1 MIVRYDRAA
10 RTGARETKIVVRER
24 PGIGHA
30 HESITMKD
38 QLTMMT
44 EAVRRAQAVLAEYME
59 PGEHNAEVTIA
70 RLVGILGHRDVK
82 HAMRLLYRG
91 AESPDISREPR
102 PRLKVIG

>member
-1 MIVRYDRAA
+1 
-10 RTGARETKIVVRER
+10 
-24 PGIGHA
+24 
-30 HESITMKD
+30 MKD

-82 HAMRLLYRG
+82 HAMRHLYRG
-91 AESPDISREPR
+91 AERPDISREPR
-102 PRLKVIG
+102 SRLKVIG